1 MDRTVG
7 AELGITADGECQVEL
22 QLAVART
29 PGLQVTEK
37 LSIVHEGSGELVPVE
52 VAAPHDGRIHLV
64 TLPPGTSRVTYE
76 AQVRGTAEIPE
87 PTPYD
92 LSLYRRPSRY
102 IESDGFGGFAAA
114 EFAGLATTRSS
125 SRPSRPGS
133 APASRTC
140 RAAAVPPDG
149 ATETL
154 LSGAGVCRDYAHL
167 VIALLR
173 ALRVPA
179 RLAAVYAP
187 GCDPMDFH
195 AVAEAFVAGGWYVVD
210 ATALAPRSS
219 LVRIGTG
226 RDASDVGVHDHR
238 GRPRRPRLVR
248 GDRHRRRRPARRRP
262 RPAGRDPMRF
272 TEHELTA
279 ALTGAAKSVFAAQ
292 DRSVRKGKRSVD
304 EAWAALTPY
313 ARFKLL
319 DGLGDQLLPVLV
331 ALPDVE
337 VETGTRPTFTDEQ
350 VTAASRSGSATRP
363 GTQGGAGQ
371 GAGRAHPARA
381 RAVPP
386 RSDPDALIVPDHL

>member
-1 MDRTVG
+1 MDKTVG
-7 AELGITADGECQVEL
+7 VELGITADGECQVEL

-37 LSIVHEGSGELVPVE
+37 LSILHEGSGELIPVE

-76 AQVRGTAEIPE
+76 AQVSGTAEIPE
-87 PTPYD
+87 ATPYD

-114 EFAGLATTRSS
+114 EFAGVRDAELLAAVTSWVGTRLAYV
-125 SRPSRPGS
+125 PGS
-133 APASRTC
+133 SGPL
-140 RAAAVPPDG
+140 DG

-195 AVAEAFVAGGWYVVD
+195 AVAEAFVDGGWYVVD

-226 RDASDVGVHDHR
+226 RDASDV
-238 GRPRRPRLVR
+238 
-248 GDRHRRRRPARRRP
+248 AF
-262 RPAGRDPMRF
+262 M
-272 TEHELTA
+272 TIT
-279 ALTGAAKSVFAAQ
+279 
-292 DRSVRKGKRSVD
+292 
-304 EAWAALTPY
+304 
-313 ARFKLL
+313 
-319 DGLGDQLLPVLV
+319 
-331 ALPDVE
+331 
-337 VETGTRPTFTDEQ
+337 
-350 VTAASRSGSATRP
+350 
-363 GTQGGAGQ
+363 
-371 GAGRAHPARA
+371 AGRADLDSSVVTAIA
-381 RAVPP
+381 
-386 RSDPDALIVPDHL
+386 DDGLPDDDLDQLVAIR